1 MPIDTS
7 LRSSSGGDGPSLRFR
22 PSALYGAWHDASSP
36 RPIFREGGPRPYVAT
51 VFFKGADL
59 VAWFLNGLRLPGFTM
74 LDHGV

>member
-1 MPIDTS
+1 MNQIEVEGEISEEASNFSDTS
-7 LRSSSGGDGPSLRFR
+7 LRSSLGGDK
-22 PSALYGAWHDASSP
+22 
-36 RPIFREGGPRPYVAT
+36 PRPYVAT